1 MQENVMVVA
10 GNISCDDFFGGTV
23 LLRADPSLLPAPPPP
38 PLPSQLEFLLPG
50 FKPLPYHLL

>member
-38 PLPSQLEFLLPG
+38 PPSQLEFLLPG